1 MKIPYLLLQLWHSIV
16 NKNDDRGNF
25 CDYLDLLN
33 SWIPNKWFQISWET
47 GFRIQGRLRRE
58 ASSVI
63 YKYRKATGSRKKQ
76 ELNNNVF
83 TMTILVSELVSV
95 GKIEDDLHQGNLA
108 IAEWCKKCGDLQK
121 EKEDLLKEIAEATER
136 KDAEIDS
143 LNRELSEYI
152 QKISDI
158 SDATLPNYGK
168 TIDKLSERQRARRI
182 KELKGRADVAL
193 WFLESHGLTLT
204 GLKVKETDS
213 GRTCTFECAEENIT
227 QQDDENLEQLL
238 FLLDKFCVSDEL
250 YHELNI
256 LYNDLPRS
264 YLIKQKRS
272 DLNKLCHIEKAPGI
286 YPGAQISFLD
296 TPKEHIQ

>member
-1 MKIPYLLLQLWHSIV
+1 MQ
-16 NKNDDRGNF
+16 
-25 CDYLDLLN
+25 
-33 SWIPNKWFQISWET
+33 
-47 GFRIQGRLRRE
+47 
-58 ASSVI
+58 
-63 YKYRKATGSRKKQ
+63 
-76 ELNNNVF
+76 
-83 TMTILVSELVSV
+83 
-95 GKIEDDLHQGNLA
+95 
-108 IAEWCKKCGDLQK
+108 WCKKCGDLQK

-136 KDAEIDS
+136 KDAQIDN
-143 LNRELSEYI
+143 LNRELSLYI
-152 QKISDI
+152 QKISDL

-213 GRTCTFECAEENIT
+213 GKTCTFEYAEENIT

-250 YHELNI
+250 YHELTI
-256 LYNDLPRS
+256 LYKDLPRS

-272 DLNKLCHIEKAPGI
+272 GLNKLCHIEKAPGI

-296 TPKEHIQ
+296 TLKEHIGDSQIKP